1 MLKLM
6 KKDKLILLKKEK
18 NRRLTHGTKSKP
30 SIFFKEKIKIRDGL
44 SMITTNEHVFLSELY
59 SSIS

>member
-18 NRRLTHGTKSKP
+18 IEGLLTVCTNSKP

-44 SMITTNEHVFLSELY
+44 SMITTHQRARVPF
-59 SSIS
+59 